1 MAKNA
6 ARAARQEDGSK
17 EESDILHEYMEGGL
31 MDNDAAAI
39 QRFRILIVD
48 DHPIVRKGIRTVLE
62 PNPWLEI
69 VGEAADGE
77 EALELVKKLHPQLA
91 IVHLTMPKMDG
102 LTAIGK
108 IRQEAPETEVL
119 ILTMHYDD
127 ELARDAL
134 RLGARGYV
142 VKTDADQELLAAVE
156 RIRQHGTFFTA
167 QLAESM
173 RDVYVRDPSEEV
185 VMPGTGLTPRETEI
199 VTLVAEGRSNKEV
212 ADSLHVSIRTVE
224 SHRNHVMRKLKFT
237 SLPELVRFAIRARL
251 VDL

>member
-1 MAKNA
+1 MSKTS
-6 ARAARQEDGSK
+6 ARAARQEDAYNA
-17 EESDILHEYMEGGL
+17 ENDVLHEFAEAGFMSRDG
-31 MDNDAAAI
+31 AAI

-77 EALELVKKLHPQLA
+77 EALEMVKKLHPQLA
-91 IVHLTMPKMDG
+91 IMDLTMPKLDG
-102 LTAIGK
+102 LMVTEK
-108 IRQEAPETEVL
+108 LRQEAPETDIL

-134 RLGARGYV
+134 RCGARGYV

-173 RDVYVRDPSEEV
+173 RDVYVRDPSEEPTV
-185 VMPGTGLTPRETEI
+185 PGIGLTPRETEI
-199 VTLVAEGRSNKEV
+199 VRLVAEGKSNKQV

>member
-1 MAKNA
+1 MSRNKSALAHLKEPFLDEGEVPYDELD
-6 ARAARQEDGSK
+6 RAAMDRDG
-17 EESDILHEYMEGGL
+17 
-31 MDNDAAAI
+31 AAI

-91 IVHLTMPKMDG
+91 IVDLTMPKLDG
-102 LTAIGK
+102 LMVTQK
-108 IRQEAPETEVL
+108 IRGETPETDVL

-134 RLGARGYV
+134 RSGARGYV

-156 RIRQHGTFFTA
+156 RIRQRGTFFTA

-173 RDVYVRDPSEEV
+173 RDVYVRDPNEEPV
-185 VMPGTGLTPRETEI
+185 VPGIGLTPRETEI
-199 VTLVAEGRSNKEV
+199 VRLVAEGKSNKEV

>member
-1 MAKNA
+1 MSKNS
-6 ARAARQEDGSK
+6 ARVARQEDVYNT
-17 EESDILHEYMEGGL
+17 ENDVLHEYIDGEL
-31 MDNDAAAI
+31 MPAGAAGI

-69 VGEAADGE
+69 VGEASDGE
-77 EALELVKKLHPQLA
+77 EALEMVKKLHPQLA
-91 IVHLTMPKMDG
+91 IVDLTMPKLDG
-102 LTAIGK
+102 LVLTAK
-108 IRQEAPETEVL
+108 LHEETPETAVL

-134 RLGARGYV
+134 RCGARGYV
-142 VKTDADQELLAAVE
+142 VKTDADQELMAAVE

-173 RDVYVRDPSEEV
+173 RDVYVRDPSEEAE
-185 VMPGTGLTPRETEI
+185 MPGTGLTPRETQI
-199 VTLVAEGRSNKEV
+199 VTLVAEGKSNKEV
-212 ADSLHVSIRTVE
+212 ADSLKVSIRTVE